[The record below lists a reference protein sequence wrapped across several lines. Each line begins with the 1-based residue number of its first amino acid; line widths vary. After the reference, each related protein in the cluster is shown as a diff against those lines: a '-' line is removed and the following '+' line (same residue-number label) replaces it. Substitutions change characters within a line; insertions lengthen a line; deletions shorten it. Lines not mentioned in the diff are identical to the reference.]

1 MPRNLSTV
9 IDKGFSLFDEVLD
22 TVIETVAGSK
32 ESKKKSGRPDHPR
45 RRSSGKAA
53 SSHKS
58 RYWNEDDEEEARVGL
73 EQARYLE
80 QEKEESEQWING
92 LDWDNKESDFVV
104 LETEGSA
111 NDRYPCH
118 SCSRLHNE
126 EYNTTRRV
134 LTLGFQGEETAG
146 FLEACCRDVSR
157 VRGYDPKISDA
168 NHQ

>member
-58 RYWNEDDEEEARVGL
+58 RYWIEDDEEEARVGL
-73 EQARYLE
+73 EQARYLK

-134 LTLGFQGEETAG
+134 LTLGFQGEETTG

-157 VRGYDPKISDA
+157 VRGDDSEISDA
-168 NHQ
+168 DHQ